1 MSGQVLGVVRSK
13 APSPPGPQLRPHE
26 DWQPYEGDLFMGK
39 ISSDLNKRQLDASQS
54 TKSAKRARMKHPMTE
69 TVWSQLIASSLNRS
83 ISWPQLRPQEDPMAA
98 VAAILLRFP
107 QSRQP
112 FCSQRVVAVSRT
124 KS

>member
-13 APSPPGPQLRPHE
+13 APSPPGPPPPPPTW

-69 TVWSQLIASSLNRS
+69 TVWSQLISSSLNRS

-98 VAAILLRFP
+98 VAAAIRID
-107 QSRQP
+107 
-112 FCSQRVVAVSRT
+112 
-124 KS
+124 